1 MKDEHDKAIWDFGEA
16 IRLEPN
22 IAGFWQNRGNAMK
35 DKGDIE
41 EAISDFDE
49 ALRLDP
55 DNQDIIGDRN
65 DALSLKNRTLH

>member
-1 MKDEHDKAIWDFGEA
+1 MSMTRRFGDFGGA

-22 IAGFWQNRGNAMK
+22 IAGFWQNRGNAGK

-65 DALSLKNRTLH
+65 DALSMKNRTLH